1 MLLTWFTL
9 SSWLRLS
16 TWFRLAVAMVYTIDM
31 VYIADMLYTAYTVAF
46 YMVCPVDMWTMST
59 GHGDEGT
66 VREAVP

>member
-1 MLLTWFTL
+1 
-9 SSWLRLS
+9 
-16 TWFRLAVAMVYTIDM
+16 MVYTIDM